1 MTMELVVLYD
11 ETSKK
16 YQEIKSQLELRLL
29 SKTKKTDARLVGRIT
44 FDVSEVLNGK
54 IPSFENKEFKLD
66 FCSVNAVIKIMF

>member
-1 MTMELVVLYD
+1 MELVVLYD

-54 IPSFENKEFKLD
+54 ISSFENKEFKLD